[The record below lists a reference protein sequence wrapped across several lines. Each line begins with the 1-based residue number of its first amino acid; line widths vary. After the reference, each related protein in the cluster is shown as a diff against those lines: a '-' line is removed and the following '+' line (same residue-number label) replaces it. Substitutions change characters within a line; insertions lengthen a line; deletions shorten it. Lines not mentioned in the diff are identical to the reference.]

1 MILAVAEPA
10 SYVLFRPPKRLAF
23 GTPASKRSNPRMAAR
38 FINKD
43 QVINIQLLACFL
55 KLCTLLDNITTALQR
70 CYWSLF
76 LCVNPSLCM
85 ARRIVERCT
94 RLERNI

>member
-1 MILAVAEPA
+1 MLASCIA
-10 SYVLFRPPKRLAF
+10 LLRPPKRLAL
-23 GTPASKRSNPRMAAR
+23 GTPAAKRSNPWMTAR
-38 FINKD
+38 FIDKD
-43 QVINIQLLACFL
+43 QVFNIQLLACFL
-55 KLCTLLDNITTALQR
+55 KLCTLLDNILTALPR

-85 ARRIVERCT
+85 ARKIVERCT